1 MARDQEYFK
10 AKFFSGDRPSNL
22 GQVKTPE
29 GLRFP
34 NDDGFLFNH
43 VRGKTITDGDQ
54 NVFRIHWNPQVLICS
69 MKGIELY
76 TDVAR
81 QIGINLTIS
90 YLFCP
95 TTTDNGMRDE
105 PLSTTTAEAR
115 LKLYLR
121 EMKANEGKMLHGF
134 RSGCAITLALTGT
147 DLSEIIEHVSWAR
160 RHTAFYYLQLAKVLN
175 PSVASARLA
184 ETSVE
189 RGCYSVEGYKPV

>member
-1 MARDQEYFK
+1 
-10 AKFFSGDRPSNL
+10 
-22 GQVKTPE
+22 
-29 GLRFP
+29 
-34 NDDGFLFNH
+34 
-43 VRGKTITDGDQ
+43 
-54 NVFRIHWNPQVLICS
+54 

-90 YLFCP
+90 YLFCS

-105 PLSTTTAEAR
+105 PLRTTTAEAR

-121 EMKANEGKMLHGF
+121 EVKANEGKMLHGF

-175 PSVASARLA
+175 PSVASA
-184 ETSVE
+184 
-189 RGCYSVEGYKPV
+189 K